1 METSPSC
8 ALSFLYLIA
17 FFSSFLI
24 WYGFTECKVTKVD
37 EHLESESAVTVVLP
51 DNKEEYKKYKRN
63 SITYT
68 LTQTGTMVYATWT
81 NGYMIYTINTD
92 LPYEEVLLIIDSLEV
107 YTK

>member
-1 METSPSC
+1 MLDGDC
-8 ALSFLYLIA
+8 VV
-17 FFSSFLI
+17 
-24 WYGFTECKVTKVD
+24 GKV
-37 EHLESESAVTVVLP
+37 
-51 DNKEEYKKYKRN
+51 N